1 MILRRNQVQQEIYV
15 ICDDSRKGLCE
26 KKSRKFRIEV
36 GTKSRFVPM
45 RERLSIMH
53 TLQQSRCLFLLLLL
67 VQILLCNANNND
79 WEMPPGFQ
87 QNIVARNAVNE
98 TLTSS
103 PSVAFTLEP
112 TKGVTPSPTITPS
125 KMPTVSSSA
134 SPSFANTSR
143 PSASP
148 SKAPTSLPSYSPSL
162 NPSSIPT
169 TFPSTKPTFQPT
181 KLPSSLPSQF
191 PSILPSRLAS
201 NSPSSSPTV
210 MPSSP
215 PTTTSKP
222 SQYPTNAPTDQPSEI
237 PSSPPTPL
245 PTYTNFISVKSTFLS
260 FVTLDEPIDQ
270 GTLRASLFEQA
281 LESLTPNI
289 NDDSN
294 KDRVTTK
301 CEFIR
306 TQSLGGRK
314 LRGIK
319 DRNLLERNVILSF
332 TMEYSSRHVNVTD
345 YDSDLKNWIEGNSVA
360 YVNTLQG
367 FTLSVTDSSIVV
379 ILEKTDAPT
388 ISPSKIP
395 TISPSYRP
403 STSPTVLPT
412 NLPTLKPSE
421 SPSLVPSV
429 SPTLLPTA
437 LPSDSPTNIP
447 SSMPSIDKN
456 TAAKVGGSIGGV
468 IGASAL
474 ILVLALYFK
483 RKRDNVDGS
492 EIGTGP
498 GLRAPGSHSNSPEVD
513 VGVQFPVV
521 TPGEDGF
528 EVAQPGLDGSPEG
541 GYESGDS
548 FLSSGSDNNGRGD
561 SDSDIDYGEDGT
573 LVDEFDKY
581 KDNNLE
587 KMRDEMEGM
596 NENFDGMMSLAL
608 TKALMDDME
617 DEDGVSDMDINPPSA
632 TEIEATVLCDIN
644 DWLKKKT
651 STSAEER
658 RDFMQ
663 KTLNEMVAMVRRGI
677 MSPEDASRT
686 IHGSAALLGLQLAEN
701 LPETTLIVT
710 GMRKQV
716 TTDHVMK
723 AFEEFGEIESVGVST
738 NERGFGVVR
747 FRSPKSVQRARDKH
761 RYGEIIVQDVAVSIR
776 LLQADTME
784 VDLTRQYSNERR
796 V

>member
-1 MILRRNQVQQEIYV
+1 MKKILKYFRTTMILRRNHLQQEIYV
-15 ICDDSRKGLCE
+15 LCDDIRKGLYE
-26 KKSRKFRIEV
+26 KNSRNHRIGV

-45 RERLSIMH
+45 RKRLNIMH
-53 TLQQSRCLFLLLLL
+53 ASQHSRCLFLLLLL
-67 VQILLCNANNND
+67 VQILLCSANNND
-79 WEMPPGFQ
+79 WEMPPGFPK
-87 QNIVARNAVNE
+87 NIVARNTVNE

-103 PSVAFTLEP
+103 PSVPFTLEP

-125 KMPTVSSSA
+125 KLPVVSSST
-134 SPSFANTSR
+134 PPTIANTSR

-148 SKAPTSLPSYSPSL
+148 SKAPTFLPSKAPTL

-169 TFPSTKPTFQPT
+169 TFPSTKPSFLPT

-191 PSILPSRLAS
+191 PSNFSSASPTLTQNPTEQPSFNPSVSNKPSVRPSSFPSLAPSFSPSNLPTAEPTLIPSLLPSISPSGKPSRLAS

-215 PTTTSKP
+215 PTTSSKP
-222 SQYPTNAPTDQPSEI
+222 SQYPTNAPTDRPSEI

-260 FVTLDEPIDQ
+260 FVTLQQTIEKD
-270 GTLRASLFEQA
+270 TLPASLFEQA

-294 KDRVTTK
+294 KNRVTTK
-301 CEFIR
+301 CEFIK
-306 TQSLGGRK
+306 TQFLGGRK
-314 LRGIK
+314 LRGI
-319 DRNLLERNVILSF
+319 DGRNLQERNAIVSF

-360 YVNTLQG
+360 YVNTLQS
-367 FTLSVTDSSIVV
+367 FTLPVTASTVVV
-379 ILEKTDAPT
+379 ILEKTNAPT

-395 TISPSYRP
+395 TISPSHRP
-403 STSPTVLPT
+403 STSPTFFPTLLPT
-412 NLPTLKPSE
+412 SKPSE
-421 SPSLVPSV
+421 SPSLVPSF

-437 LPSDSPTNIP
+437 LPSDSPSNFP
-447 SSMPSIDKN
+447 SSMPSIEKKN
-456 TAAKVGGSIGGV
+456 TAVKVGVPIGV

-474 ILVLALYFK
+474 ILVFGIYLK
-483 RKRDNVDGS
+483 RRRNNINGS
-492 EIGTGP
+492 EVRTGP
-498 GLRAPGSHSNSPEVD
+498 GLRAPGSRSDSPEVD

-521 TPGEDGF
+521 TPGDEGF
-528 EVAQPGLDGSPEG
+528 EVAPPGGE
-541 GYESGDS
+541 YESDHS
-548 FLSSGSDNNGRGD
+548 FLSSGSDDNGRGD
-561 SDSDIDYGEDGT
+561 SDSDIEYGEDGT

-658 RDFMQ
+658 
-663 KTLNEMVAMVRRGI
+663 
-677 MSPEDASRT
+677 
-686 IHGSAALLGLQLAEN
+686 
-701 LPETTLIVT
+701 
-710 GMRKQV
+710 
-716 TTDHVMK
+716 
-723 AFEEFGEIESVGVST
+723 
-738 NERGFGVVR
+738 
-747 FRSPKSVQRARDKH
+747 
-761 RYGEIIVQDVAVSIR
+761 
-776 LLQADTME
+776 
-784 VDLTRQYSNERR
+784 
-796 V
+796 